1 MPNYQNNEHNL
12 TPEQKA
18 RKVIDKLFSNAGWK
32 VVDRDSYSPII
43 SAAAIEEGLLNHNLE
58 ADYLLFINGKAVG
71 VLEAKKE
78 DYNIDCDAVKQQAE
92 NYVRNVPANY
102 VKYSDTLPLIFI
114 SNGKRILFKDCRND
128 DTDYEEIKEIPTPKK
143 VCEML
148 GIEDLYAGLPAL
160 SHRGLRDCQFEAVN
174 ELENSFRTGQNRALI
189 VLATGAGKTYT
200 ACTICYRFLKYT
212 KMRRVLFLVDRNNLG
227 KQADDE
233 FGKYKLT
240 ESGNKFNEI
249 YTVNR
254 LKKAE
259 VPTDSNVVISTIQ
272 RLFSLLSGEEIQDTD
287 DDEDVNPD
295 TDETE
300 VTLPENP
307 QLPCNFFDAII
318 IDECHRSIYGKWRQV
333 LEYFNKAKLI
343 GLTAT
348 PGPETLAFFNNN
360 RVVNYTLE
368 KSIIDGVNVGYSVYR
383 IKTQATED
391 GGAIKEGDKV
401 KKITRYT
408 GSVEEIKQKQT
419 QNYTAEELNRSI
431 VNPAQIKLILE
442 TYRDAIY
449 TEMFTDPQ
457 REPDM
462 NYIPKTLIFA
472 LSEAHANN
480 IVKIAKE
487 VFGRD
492 NSDEKFVQKITCT
505 AGDSNKL
512 IRKFRTDKDFRI
524 AVTVTLVA
532 TGTDVKPLEVV
543 MFMRDVQSEQLYT
556 QMKGR
561 GCRTIAD
568 AALQAVT
575 PNAYSKDQFFLVD
588 AVGVT
593 EHAKSIDSPTT
604 EPTKPVI
611 SLKDLLEKISHGNLP
626 DEYLTTLAFR
636 MSRIFN
642 RCEDEQ
648 RIKFEQFALSK
659 MDEIATNILNAVE
672 NGNLPPYISNT
683 EPNNERKGLVAPL
696 VNHNEA
702 RNYLLELN
710 AGFVKILDPG
720 EDKLIESGF
729 THDEARETTEAFEKY
744 INDHKDEIEALRL
757 IYNNTGEPLTY
768 SMLEDLRI
776 KLESENT
783 KFKMLKLWN
792 NYSILNPEK
801 VENNPNIEQRKAL
814 TTLIQIIRFAYGKIE
829 KLATLHGTANQ
840 YFNLWCG
847 QAQRPLTDKQKELL
861 KNIVD
866 YIVSNGFCEFS
877 DIKQQNR
884 TAAAQLITEFG
895 GKENTNN
902 ALISLS
908 QFLIYR
914 KSA

>member
-1 MPNYQNNEHNL
+1 MSNYQNNEHNL

-18 RKVIDKLFSNAGWK
+18 RKVIDKLFSNAGWN

-92 NYVRNVPANY
+92 NYVCNVPANY
-102 VKYSDTLPLIFI
+102 VKYSDILPLIFI

-143 VCEML
+143 VSEML
-148 GIEDLYAGLPAL
+148 AIEDLYAGLPAL
-160 SHRGLRDCQFEAVN
+160 SHRGLRDCQFEAVT

-259 VPTDSNVVISTIQ
+259 APTDSNVVISTIQ
-272 RLFSLLSGEEIQDTD
+272 RLFSLLSGEDIQDTD

-307 QLPCNFFDAII
+307 KLPRNFFDAII

-333 LEYFNKAKLI
+333 LEYFNEAKLI

-391 GGAIKEGDKV
+391 GGAIKVGDKV

-408 GSVEEIKQKQT
+408 GSVEEIKQKQA

-492 NSDEKFVQKITCT
+492 SSDEKFVQKITCT

-512 IRKFRTDKDFRI
+512 IREFRTDKDFRI

-575 PNAYSKDQFFLVD
+575 PNAHSKDQFFLVD

-593 EHAKSIDSPTT
+593 EHAKTIDSPTT

-611 SLKDLLEKISHGNLP
+611 SLKDLLEKITHGNLP
-626 DEYLTTLAFR
+626 DEYLMTLSFR

-642 RCEDEQ
+642 RCDDEQ

-696 VNHNEA
+696 VNHKEA

-783 KFKMLKLWN
+783 KFKILKLWN

-801 VENNPNIEQRKAL
+801 IENNPNIEQRKAL

-847 QAQRPLTDKQKELL
+847 QVQRPLTDKQKELL
-861 KNIVD
+861 KSIVD